1 MRQTGGLAAETA
13 SWPGLQG
20 NVGGNSS
27 PSVASGQAL
36 APWTALG
43 ASGRAVS
50 SRNQFREKQGGK
62 RAAALQCLCL
72 ISSLSECED
81 MRESLWGK
89 NGGTSA
95 RSLGISAVT

>member
-20 NVGGNSS
+20 DVGGNSF

-36 APWTALG
+36 VPWTTLG

-50 SRNQFREKQGGK
+50 GRNQLREEQGGK
-62 RAAALQCLCL
+62 RGAALQCLCL
-72 ISSLSECED
+72 ISSLSGCED
-81 MRESLWGK
+81 MRESLWG
-89 NGGTSA
+89 GTSA
-95 RSLGISAVT
+95 RSFAISAVT